1 MYNLLDLPH
10 EMLTEIFKKLDLES
24 KLQLAKTCYAL
35 AEFVNNPIHWTDL
48 TFTYNENF
56 TNLRNIKYILN
67 HYSGFIKTL
76 SITYRRRTDIA
87 ILIPEIFWCR
97 SLLKLSTTNAYMSL
111 GTYRN
116 LVLPPLAVLHMYYD
130 SLSNQKLIY
139 PLYNPSTRYLNVMNI
154 SSNHYK
160 FKNWVNSGYFPPY
173 LNVMLPRIICREQ
186 YLNFNNLM
194 QVKSILKERQHR
206 TPVRQAACLTF
217 NQPLLKYASLS
228 LVPVAQFHF
237 SPPDMVANIHYFYN
251 PCGLRDLL
259 LVNDGWPYNV
269 YSSIVSLP
277 NTRGFK
283 TSPLRPSID
292 RITSLQIL
300 YEEYMTGLDLEDI
313 APLCPKLLHLDIRYS
328 DNCLI
333 NLRGLESFAL
343 RCSDLQSLN
352 IDTENPSLPVNLKKL
367 WQVIGEMKKLR
378 VLMVGIY
385 FIPMSSEPV
394 ILPALRALTVLYN
407 RDNVYYR
414 SLDIPL
420 KFSEKNFVFFTSM
433 TSLNYF
439 RFKSIP
445 GIDVL
450 SGIHTILTSFTQLT
464 HLYIDKI
471 VGHKLIF
478 PLNPV
483 LYRSIEKFY
492 LSCDDFAMPDEL
504 ANTLAMCQCLVKCQ
518 GLKVLA
524 LKIFDAKLHCISAMF
539 ASLTELQVF
548 RLYSKNLF
556 PSIVDAKA
564 FQIFLWNIAE
574 GQRRNV
580 SIRIRGKTSE
590 HMLTDIE
597 EHQFNDYL

>member
-1 MYNLLDLPH
+1 MSNLLDLPH

-24 KLQLAKTCYAL
+24 KLQLARTCNAL
-35 AEFVNNPIHWTDL
+35 TKFVSYPFHWIDL
-48 TFTYNENF
+48 TFTEYKNF
-56 TNLRNIKYILN
+56 TNLMNIKFVLHHHGKYVE
-67 HYSGFIKTL
+67 KL
-76 SITYRRRTDIA
+76 SITFVRPTDIT
-87 ILIPEIFWCR
+87 ILAPEIFWCT
-97 SLLKLSTTNAYMSL
+97 SLSKLSVTNIYML
-111 GTYRN
+111 GDYTN
-116 LVLPPLAVLHMYYD
+116 
-130 SLSNQKLIY
+130 LIY
-139 PLYNPSTRYLNVMNI
+139 PPVAEFHKHEYSRTNDKLEYPLYKPSTRYLNVMNI

-160 FKNWVNSGYFPPY
+160 FTNWVNSGYFPPY

-186 YLNFNNLM
+186 YLNFRTLM
-194 QVKSILKERQHR
+194 QVKSLLRKHQPK
-206 TPVRQAACLTF
+206 TPVRRAACLTF
-217 NQPLLKYASLS
+217 HQPLLKYASLP

-237 SPPDMVANIHYFYN
+237 SPPDMVPTIHYFYN

-259 LVNDGWPYNV
+259 LVNDGWPYKV

-277 NTRGFK
+277 STRSFNA
-283 TSPLRPSID
+283 SPLRPSID

-300 YEEYMTGLDLEDI
+300 YEEYMTGLDLVDI

-394 ILPALRALTVLYN
+394 ILPALRAVTVLYN

-450 SGIHTILTSFTQLT
+450 SGMHTILTSFTQLT

-471 VGHKLIF
+471 MGYKLIF

-492 LSCDDFAMPDEL
+492 LSCDDFVMPDEL
-504 ANTLAMCQCLVKCQ
+504 ANTLAMCQCLVKCR

-539 ASLTELQVF
+539 ASLTKLQVF
-548 RLYSKNLF
+548 YLFSQNLF
-556 PSIVDAKA
+556 PNKPAVIE
-564 FQIFLWNIAE
+564 FHTFLEDIAE
-574 GQRRNV
+574 EQRRDV
-580 SIRIRGKTSE
+580 DIKIRGKTSE
-590 HMLTDIE
+590 PMLTDTE